1 MGVRFDSRIN
11 RETGIPYFQAVKC
24 TQSYPMNARLSTALW
39 CRPSLSC
46 TQVFFREDCKT
57 CLHGFLLFI
66 RCAGRMRLAWVGA
79 WCYLARFAAG
89 EPVCLARQARTAL
102 TRRARRHLGTA
113 HFVAF
118 AMQIEG
124 RFLLAEGQPR
134 PVELAGTHKPR
145 YRSG

>member
-24 TQSYPMNARLSTALW
+24 TQSYPTNAWLSTALG

-46 TQVFFREDCKT
+46 TQVLFART
-57 CLHGFLLFI
+57 CLARISAFYSLW
-66 RCAGRMRLAWVGA
+66 GRMRLAWVGA

-89 EPVCLARQARTAL
+89 GPVCLARQARTAL
-102 TRRARRHLGTA
+102 TRRARRHVGAA
-113 HFVAF
+113 HFVSF

-124 RFLLAEGQPR
+124 RFLLAEGRPL